1 VIVERNAGA
10 GAGFDAQVVSLVQGN
25 RSRAFTCLA
34 ALPAGFASYLPP
46 VMSIFSNGETS
57 TADVFVVRAAI
68 GRYCGGGILIAPD
81 SKWDDGLLDIVI
93 VENISKWEL
102 LLNIRRLFDG
112 TVGQFKKARCSRSR
126 CIEIAAPAPGNSEAD
141 GELLESIPLNISV
154 LQQRIQ
160 VITSEV

>member
-46 VMSIFSNGETS
+46 VVSISSNEETS
-57 TADVFVVRAAI
+57 TAEVFVVFAAI

-93 VENISKWEL
+93 VENI
-102 LLNIRRLFDG
+102 
-112 TVGQFKKARCSRSR
+112 
-126 CIEIAAPAPGNSEAD
+126 
-141 GELLESIPLNISV
+141 
-154 LQQRIQ
+154 
-160 VITSEV
+160 